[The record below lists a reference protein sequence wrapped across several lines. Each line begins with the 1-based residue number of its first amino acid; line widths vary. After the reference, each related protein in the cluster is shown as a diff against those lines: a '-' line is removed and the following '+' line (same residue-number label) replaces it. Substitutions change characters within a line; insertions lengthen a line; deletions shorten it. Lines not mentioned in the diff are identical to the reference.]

1 MNFLK
6 MQDRYFFIKVAIGIA
21 PWLLLLFMQPVFVI
35 FISMIWGV
43 FIGDLF
49 FPAYISGQR
58 IEKMKANLMISIFSV
73 NFLVIVTLMIFD
85 KLK

>member
-6 MQDRYFFIKVAIGIA
+6 MQDRYFFIQVAIGIA
-21 PWLLLLFMQPVFVI
+21 PWLLLLFMQPIFVI

-49 FPAYISGQR
+49 FPAYISGR
-58 IEKMKANLMISIFSV
+58 KIEQMKANLMVSIFAIDI
-73 NFLVIVTLMIFD
+73 FVILSLAVFGN
-85 KLK
+85 LK